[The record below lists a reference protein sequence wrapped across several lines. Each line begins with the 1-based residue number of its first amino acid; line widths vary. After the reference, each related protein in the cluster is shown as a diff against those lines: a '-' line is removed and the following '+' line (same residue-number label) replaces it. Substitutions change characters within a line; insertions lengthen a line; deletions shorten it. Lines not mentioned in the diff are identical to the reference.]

1 MDKYVHRYFE
11 YIYTEPTHPREATM
25 STSNEKR
32 DESIQPIRAHA
43 GRMMAYPL
51 GAALLA
57 LLLGA
62 CNEGGSIKAD
72 GAVRGEE
79 VAVLTHAPE
88 VPPPITRKH
97 ATKVIVNMEVKEVI
111 KEIAPGVQY
120 TFWTFGGNVPGQFI
134 RVREGDLVEF
144 HLHNHPDN
152 KIPHNIDLHAVT
164 GQGGGAEASLTA
176 PGHTSVFSFT
186 VKNPGLYVYHCA
198 TAPVGMHIANGMYG
212 LILVEPK
219 EGLPKV
225 DKEFY
230 VMQSEF
236 YTRGRHGEEGLQPF
250 DMEKA
255 VREDPDYVVF
265 NGSVGALTGDK
276 AIKAEVGE
284 SVRLFVGN
292 GGPNLVS
299 SFHVIGEIFD
309 KVYGEGGVKV
319 NQEQVQTTLV
329 PAGGSTIVEFGLDV
343 PSTLILVDHSIFRA
357 FNKGAIGMLK
367 VTGPENHTIYS
378 GKQGD
383 LTYRPEGGAIQTM
396 PDAAIT
402 KAPTTLDRGELMKRG
417 ERVYEQ
423 SCAAC
428 HQADGKGVPHAFPPL
443 AKSDYL
449 MADKK
454 RSIDI
459 VLKGLS
465 GPITVNGTKYDGVMP
480 ALNLGDA
487 DAASVLT
494 YIRNSFGNSG
504 EPVTIEEVKARRAT
518 YK

>member
-1 MDKYVHRYFE
+1 MHAQKYTLRNRPAV
-11 YIYTEPTHPREATM
+11 
-25 STSNEKR
+25 
-32 DESIQPIRAHA
+32 
-43 GRMMAYPL
+43 
-51 GAALLA
+51 LLA
-57 LLLGA
+57 TGFAAVVSLLAA
-62 CNEGGSIKAD
+62 CNGD
-72 GAVRGEE
+72 GDAPVIRGEE
-79 VAVLTHAPE
+79 TAVLTHAPE

-97 ATKVIVNMEVKEVI
+97 PTKVIVNMEVRELV

-120 TFWTFGGNVPGQFI
+120 TFWTFGGTVPGQFI

-176 PGHTSVFSFT
+176 PGHSSVFSFT

-219 EGLPKV
+219 EGLPEV

-236 YTRGRHGEEGLQPF
+236 YTRGRYGEEGLQPF

-255 VREDPDYVVF
+255 VMEHPDYVVF
-265 NGSVGALTGDK
+265 NGSVGALMGDK
-276 AIKAEVGE
+276 AINADVGE
-284 SVRLFVGN
+284 SVRLYVGN

-309 KVYGEGGVKV
+309 KVYGEGGTLVT
-319 NQEQVQTTLV
+319 QENVQTTLV
-329 PAGGSTIVEFGLDV
+329 PAGGSAMVEFGLDV
-343 PSTLILVDHSIFRA
+343 PSSLILVDHSIFRA

-367 VTGPENHTIYS
+367 VEGPENHALYS

-383 LTYRPEGGAIQTM
+383 LTYRPEGGVIQTM
-396 PDAAIT
+396 PDAEDVAA
-402 KAPTTLDRGELMKRG
+402 APKSLDRGELMERG
-417 ERVYEQ
+417 ERVFNQ

-428 HQADGKGVPHAFPPL
+428 HQANGTGIPQAFPPL

-449 MADKK
+449 MADKE

-459 VLKGLS
+459 VLQGLS
-465 GPITVNGTKYDGVMP
+465 GPIKVNGEKYDGVMP
-480 ALNLGDA
+480 AMNLGDA

-504 EPVTIEEVKARRAT
+504 DPVTVEEVRARRAT
-518 YK
+518 YE